1 MQCSEAARKER
12 PDLWSV
18 IELAKDK
25 KKVLVHDVDKLGR
38 PKIGSQPALS
48 LWRIGSIDEVKQAR
62 AKALKGTSN
71 TFVSFATFQRSIGV
85 RAS

>member
-1 MQCSEAARKER
+1 M
-12 PDLWSV
+12 
-18 IELAKDK
+18 
-25 KKVLVHDVDKLGR
+25 VHDVDKLDR

-48 LWRIGSIDEVKQAR
+48 LWRIGSVDEVKQAM